1 MDQINPKKA
10 LAHLASAKTTSEK
23 KDALN
28 QIGTMADQKQRL
40 TASDLHKVS
49 ENLQKIILNEKER
62 TLIPALRVIPKVLRT
77 YATEEPMRDW
87 LYPLLTGKCYDF
99 SSFLGVN
106 TKFRYPEKAEPAP
119 WRRP

>member
-10 LAHLASAKTTSEK
+10 LAHLAGAKTISEK

-40 TASDLHKVS
+40 TTSDLHKVS
-49 ENLQKIILNEKER
+49 ENLQKIILYEKER

-87 LYPLLTGKCYDF
+87 LYPLLTG
-99 SSFLGVN
+99 
-106 TKFRYPEKAEPAP
+106 
-119 WRRP
+119 